1 MSILFKLVGLQSSEG
16 IRTDMN
22 FFKFDQSKET
32 VNVKEVEDFFI
43 ELGLAPNDDVKY
55 ITESQTMSPDNNYKV
70 NKDSQKIIYVFTLNA
85 DIKSTLVEIFKKN
98 GIETTTK
105 PGNVIE
111 KNISKPVPFENLK
124 IDESIINK
132 SNTETIKLFGEED
145 FKSLLSIFVN
155 NPDMFKRFSSYIT
168 SGDVIVE
175 SEKFSIEGEN
185 EYTSEFEEIMNL
197 GLKISDEEINNALQK
212 FNGHLN
218 LSLRYLLYQ
227 ESIKLKS

>member
-185 EYTSEFEEIMNL
+185 EYTSEFEEIMSL

>member
-185 EYTSEFEEIMNL
+185 EYTSEFEEIMSL

-227 ESIKLKS
+227 ESIKS